1 MKYEKEYYRYLD
13 AYKCKML
20 TQKNKTQMLMT
31 LELSPIECEKEHSV
45 CLQLGALS
53 VSLYQV
59 VPIPEGEGSHPV
71 AHFCPILFLFAS

>member
-1 MKYEKEYYRYLD
+1 
-13 AYKCKML
+13 
-20 TQKNKTQMLMT
+20 MT

-71 AHFCPILFLFAS
+71 AHFCPVLFLFAS

>member
-1 MKYEKEYYRYLD
+1 M
-13 AYKCKML
+13 
-20 TQKNKTQMLMT
+20 
-31 LELSPIECEKEHSV
+31 

-71 AHFCPILFLFAS
+71 AHFCPVLSLFASSSVNISLQRVIIRYNQGNRLAHFCGI